1 MKHGSDDYRRLI
13 TELSVAVSTI
23 YSNVKLNSD
32 AWARIEAGATAVLDW
47 AALSY
52 TIHNL
57 YGSIEQYCTR
67 IAKFY
72 ENNLSTSTWHAELL
86 ERMTLNI
93 EGVRPALFSRDL
105 LWQLDELRRFRHLF
119 RHMYD
124 RPLDSERVEKMQQL
138 LLAVLPGFFA
148 AHERFIEKVQFLASK
163 VTDE

>member
-1 MKHGSDDYRRLI
+1 MKHGSDDYRRLLA
-13 TELSVAVSTI
+13 ELSMAVSTI
-23 YSNVKLNSD
+23 RSSIELNSD
-32 AWARIEAGATAVLDW
+32 AWTRIEAGATAVLDW
-47 AALSY
+47 AALAY

-72 ENNLSTSTWHAELL
+72 ENNLSTTTWHAELL

-93 EGVRPALFSRDL
+93 EGVRPALYDRDL
-105 LWQLDELRRFRHLF
+105 LWQLDDLRRFRHLF

-124 RPLDSERVEKMQQL
+124 RPLDSERVKKMQQL
-138 LLAVLPGFFA
+138 LLDVLPGFLA
-148 AHERFIEKVQFLASK
+148 SHERFIEKLQFIASK

>member
-1 MKHGSDDYRRLI
+1 L
-13 TELSVAVSTI
+13 
-23 YSNVKLNSD
+23 
-32 AWARIEAGATAVLDW
+32 LDW

-72 ENNLSTSTWHAELL
+72 ENNLSTRTWHAELL

-93 EGVRPALFSRDL
+93 EGVRPALFDREIF
-105 LWQLDELRRFRHLF
+105 WELDELRRFRHLF

-124 RPLDSERVEKMQQL
+124 RPLDSERVNKMQQL
-138 LLAVLPGFFA
+138 MLAVLPKFLA
-148 AHERFIEKVQFLASK
+148 AHERFIEKVQFIASK
-163 VTDE
+163 VTLE